1 MEDAGGLRPLRRPLQ
16 IMLNGT
22 PYGAGVIVQA

>member
-16 IMLNGT
+16 SLLNG
-22 PYGAGVIVQA
+22 PYGAGVIVPS